1 MKDTQSA
8 IATLS
13 AFVNTQQPLLDIIKQ
28 TIEVLQGN
36 YDQAIKE
43 GDLKNTLDQV
53 TALTTTVTN
62 KDQEILTLTSTVK
75 ETQDKLDSAKEE
87 LNTAAETIATLQ
99 AAQIEPSPVEKLP
112 PTEEI
117 KPSSVF
123 DPVSPPKTLPA
134 CCPA

>member
-75 ETQDKLDSAKEE
+75 ETQDKLDSANEE
-87 LNTAAETIATLQ
+87 LGAAAETIATLQ

-117 KPSSVF
+117 ITP
-123 DPVSPPKTLPA
+123 
-134 CCPA
+134 